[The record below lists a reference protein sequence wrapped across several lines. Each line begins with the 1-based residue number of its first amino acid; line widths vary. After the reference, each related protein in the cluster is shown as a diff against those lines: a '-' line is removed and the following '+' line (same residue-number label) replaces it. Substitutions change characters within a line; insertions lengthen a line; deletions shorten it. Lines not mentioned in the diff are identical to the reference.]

1 MKTCS
6 KANFN
11 TAIKVH
17 QNTKKQIGHHNSIT
31 RNMLRGRSII
41 RGQQVRLP
49 QSLIFKNKVRYFSR
63 IQHQWNTIRG
73 TDTMPLSPMQQQQ
86 PLQGF
91 PPARKIDTSRW
102 YLVMGIATLFTVGSG
117 LYYNSGNGVLKDY
130 AYSPKVSEYLKE
142 AVWLE
147 SNKSNYNYSKALKYY
162 IMALNEM
169 PSYVNKLSDSYTRI
183 ELKIA
188 EMLERLNMFEKSKD
202 IYNEILNRFY
212 ITLSDKSDLGGK
224 IKVNERAE
232 LIRKDLRI
240 LIKSLELNQ
249 DIALGKQ
256 NLLAHLLLA
265 QEEILMKSPE
275 LKEFFDK
282 KKERTQNLLKGQS
295 MQLEEFQT
303 FVNEENIKLDNED
316 NGLLVL
322 NMEKNSSGWEPFKE
336 ELFVARDL
344 YTAYCLSSKDIT
356 SALSCKMTTVEWM
369 VMADMPPGQI
379 LLAQANLGSLF
390 YLQAEKLEADIDQ
403 INTKTQEDPSLLDD
417 DNIIKALRI
426 LNKNKRNCL
435 KMTERCYDSIIDF
448 FNKNKRLRYH
458 MKDQLD
464 TSIPQA
470 IALSTYGKA
479 ITYLHEGLL
488 PKAEGL
494 LKDAMKLAKEA
505 DFKELI
511 GEATK
516 ELERV
521 ESLRLQQEEQQE
533 GESND
538 KTTI

>member
-1 MKTCS
+1 M
-6 KANFN
+6 
-11 TAIKVH
+11 
-17 QNTKKQIGHHNSIT
+17 
-31 RNMLRGRSII
+31 NMLFRRPII
-41 RGQQVRLP
+41 PGQQ
-49 QSLIFKNKVRYFSR
+49 SLLCQNVFLKNKVRYLSSLQQR
-63 IQHQWNTIRG
+63 WNMIRG
-73 TDTMPLSPMQQQQ
+73 TNSFLPPIQPPPMPT
-86 PLQGF
+86 QGF

-102 YLVMGIATLFTVGSG
+102 YFVMGAAALFTVGSG
-117 LYYNSGNGVLKDY
+117 LYYSSGNEVLRDY

-147 SNKSNYNYSKALKYY
+147 GNKSSSNYSEALKYY
-162 IMALNEM
+162 ILALNEM
-169 PSYVNKLSDSYTRI
+169 PDNVNKLSDSYTRV

-188 EMLERLNMFEKSKD
+188 EMLEKLNMFDKSKD
-202 IYNEILNRFY
+202 IYYEILNRFY
-212 ITLSDKSDLGGK
+212 MTLSDKSNMDGK

-256 NLLAHLLLA
+256 NLLAHLLLT

-282 KKERTQNLLKGQS
+282 KKERTQNLLMGKS
-295 MQLEEFQT
+295 MQLEEFET
-303 FVNEENIKLDNED
+303 FVNEDNIKVDNED
-316 NGLLVL
+316 SGLLVL
-322 NMEKNSSGWEPFKE
+322 NMDKNSSGWEPFKE

-356 SALSCKMTTVEWM
+356 SAISCKMTTVEWM

-390 YLQAEKLEADIDQ
+390 YLQAEKLEADIDH
-403 INTKTQEDPSLLDD
+403 INAKAKEDPSLLED

-435 KMTERCYDSIIDF
+435 SMTGKCYDSVLDL
-448 FNKNKRLRYH
+448 FNKNKKLRYH
-458 MKDQLD
+458 LKDQLD
-464 TSIPQA
+464 SSIPQA

-479 ITYLHEGLL
+479 ITSLHDGLL

-505 DFKELI
+505 DFKELL
-511 GEATK
+511 GEATR
-516 ELERV
+516 ELKRV
-521 ESLRLQQEEQQE
+521 ESLRIKQQVPQEQE
-533 GESND
+533 
-538 KTTI
+538 TTAQTSA